1 MNEEHTII
9 NIGRQ
14 FGSGGKLVALKIS
27 ETLGIPVYDNEL
39 ISKAADESGFSKE
52 LFERS
57 DEKRSI
63 FNISSFFGSG
73 RFGSAQNYV
82 GDNELFKI
90 QSEVIRNIAS
100 KGPAIF
106 VGRCSNYILRD
117 ERCLDVFITAPIE
130 DRIKRVSERLEI
142 SVEDARTR
150 IGRQDR
156 TRETYYNFFTFGNWG
171 ASTDYDLCIDS
182 SILGIEGTADYIIDF
197 GRKAGLIKEYVG
209 GE

>member
-1 MNEEHTII
+1 MNEQHKII
-9 NIGRQ
+9 NFGRQ
-14 FGSGGKLVALKIS
+14 FGSGGKLVAQRIS
-27 ETLGIPVYDNEL
+27 ESLGIPVYDNEL

-63 FNISSFFGSG
+63 FNISSFFGNG
-73 RFGSAQNYV
+73 RFGEARNYV

-90 QSEVIRNIAS
+90 QSEVIRNIAA

-117 ERCLDVFITAPIE
+117 LRCLDVFVTAPLE
-130 DRIKRVSERLEI
+130 DRVKRVAERLEI
-142 SVEDARTR
+142 SPDEARNR
-150 IGRQDR
+150 IERQDR

-171 ASTDYDLCIDS
+171 ASSDYDLCIDS
-182 SILGIEGTADYIIDF
+182 SLLGINGTADFIIEF
-197 GRKAGLIKEYVG
+197 GEKAGLI
-209 GE
+209 

>member
-1 MNEEHTII
+1 MNMNGQNTII

-27 ETLGIPVYDNEL
+27 EILGIPVYDNEL
-39 ISKAADESGFSKE
+39 ISRAADESGFSKE

-63 FNISSFFGSG
+63 FHISSFFDTG
-73 RFGSAQNYV
+73 RFGGARNYV

-90 QSEVIRNIAS
+90 QSEVIRNLAA
-100 KGPAIF
+100 KGSAIF

-117 ERCLDVFITAPIE
+117 LKCLDVFVTAPSE
-130 DRIKRVSERLEI
+130 DRVKRVSERLNI
-142 SVEDARTR
+142 SPEEARSR
-150 IGRQDR
+150 ISRQDR

-171 ASTDYDLCIDS
+171 AASDYDLCIDS
-182 SILGIEGTADYIIDF
+182 SILGIDGTAGFIIDF
-197 GRKAGLIKEYVG
+197 GKKAELI
-209 GE
+209 

>member
-1 MNEEHTII
+1 MSKGHTII

-14 FGSGGKLVALKIS
+14 FGSGGKLIAKRMS
-27 ETLGIPVYDNEL
+27 DCLGIPAYDNEL

-63 FNISSFFGSG
+63 FNISSFFGTG
-73 RFGSAQNYV
+73 RFGETRNYV

-90 QSEVIRNIAS
+90 QSEVIRDIAA

-117 ERCLDVFITAPIE
+117 SKCLDVFVCAPLE
-130 DRIKRVSERLEI
+130 DRVKRVSERLGI
-142 SVEDARTR
+142 SPEEARTR

-171 ASTDYDLCIDS
+171 AASDYDLCIDS
-182 SILGIEGTADYIIDF
+182 SILGIDGTADFIIDF
-197 GRKAGLIKEYVG
+197 GRKAGLI
-209 GE
+209 

>member
-1 MNEEHTII
+1 MNGQKNTII

-14 FGSGGKLVALKIS
+14 FGSGGKLIALRIS
-27 ETLGIPVYDNEL
+27 EVLGIPVYDNEL

-63 FNISSFFGSG
+63 FSMSSFFGSG
-73 RFGSAQNYV
+73 RFGSAQNFV

-90 QSEVIRNIAS
+90 QSEVIKNIAAKES
-100 KGPAIF
+100 AIF

-117 ERCLDVFITAPIE
+117 SECLDVFITAPME
-130 DRIKRVSERLEI
+130 DRVKRVSERLGI
-142 SVEDARTR
+142 SPEEAQDR
-150 IGRQDR
+150 IVKQDR

-171 ASTDYDLCIDS
+171 AASDYDLCVDS
-182 SILGIEGTADYIIDF
+182 SLLGIDRTSDYIIEF
-197 GRKAGLIKEYVG
+197 GRKTGLIK
-209 GE
+209 

>member
-1 MNEEHTII
+1 MNGQHTII
-9 NIGRQ
+9 NVGRQ
-14 FGSGGKLVALKIS
+14 FGSGGKLIALRIS
-27 ETLGIPVYDNEL
+27 EVLGIPVYDNEL

-73 RFGSAQNYV
+73 RFGSTQNYV

-90 QSEVIRNIAS
+90 QSEVIKNIAA
-100 KGPAIF
+100 KGSAIF

-117 ERCLDVFITAPIE
+117 HKCLDVFITAPIE
-130 DRIKRVSERLEI
+130 DRVKRVSERLGI
-142 SVEDARTR
+142 SAEEASAR

-171 ASTDYDLCIDS
+171 AASDYDLCVDS
-182 SILGIEGTADYIIDF
+182 SILGIDGTSDYIIDF
-197 GRKAGLIKEYVG
+197 GKKAGLI
-209 GE
+209 

>member
-1 MNEEHTII
+1 MSKGHTII

-14 FGSGGKLVALKIS
+14 FGSGGKLIAKRMS
-27 ETLGIPVYDNEL
+27 DCLGIPAYDNEL

-63 FNISSFFGSG
+63 FNISSFFGTG
-73 RFGSAQNYV
+73 RFGGTQNYV

-90 QSEVIRNIAS
+90 QSEVIRNIAA
-100 KGPAIF
+100 KGPAVF

-117 ERCLDVFITAPIE
+117 SKCLDVFVCAPLE
-130 DRIKRVSERLEI
+130 DRVKRVSERLGI
-142 SVEDARTR
+142 SPEEARTR

-171 ASTDYDLCIDS
+171 AASDYDLCIDS
-182 SILGIEGTADYIIDF
+182 SILGIDGTADFIIDF
-197 GRKAGLIKEYVG
+197 GRKAGLI
-209 GE
+209 